1 MVCQVYIVSTSE
13 AYISAKFGAS
23 PGKPRMFLC
32 SYNVAGVVFK
42 KKTDGGREGFVLLWT
57 FPLLKCD
64 WHKNFSNQ
72 SIPNLYPFATFAH
85 FSLPSIHLL
94 QRKCSWFL
102 LPSGFCGYCKINL
115 LDKTLEASTRVGSS
129 IRSTQTTLE
138 KKSVLTA
145 HPNTRSSLCLAMA
158 TSNLVPPLRRSI
170 KAHTCTDTHTIS
182 SCPRSWLPRYLHQ
195 PWRGKSWLKCTGE
208 ESAWSLKIRIIQYS
222 EARWRLTAPSRGSVC
237 ESSTSFPRCSYLKT
251 FVWRNQTRWT

>member
-32 SYNVAGVVFK
+32 SYNVAGIVFK

-85 FSLPSIHLL
+85 FLCPAYIYFKENAHDFCFHLA
-94 QRKCSWFL
+94 FV
-102 LPSGFCGYCKINL
+102 
-115 LDKTLEASTRVGSS
+115 A
-129 IRSTQTTLE
+129 
-138 KKSVLTA
+138 TA
-145 HPNTRSSLCLAMA
+145 KFT
-158 TSNLVPPLRRSI
+158 
-170 KAHTCTDTHTIS
+170 
-182 SCPRSWLPRYLHQ
+182 Y
-195 PWRGKSWLKCTGE
+195 
-208 ESAWSLKIRIIQYS
+208 
-222 EARWRLTAPSRGSVC
+222 
-237 ESSTSFPRCSYLKT
+237 
-251 FVWRNQTRWT
+251 

>member
-42 KKTDGGREGFVLLWT
+42 KKTDGGREGLVLLWT

-138 KKSVLTA
+138 KKK
-145 HPNTRSSLCLAMA
+145 R
-158 TSNLVPPLRRSI
+158 
-170 KAHTCTDTHTIS
+170 
-182 SCPRSWLPRYLHQ
+182 
-195 PWRGKSWLKCTGE
+195 KCFD
-208 ESAWSLKIRIIQYS
+208 
-222 EARWRLTAPSRGSVC
+222 C
-237 ESSTSFPRCSYLKT
+237 
-251 FVWRNQTRWT
+251 